1 MAVTTP
7 GSSAQ
12 TVPLTP
18 PGAWDQLK
26 ILFGLKWRLTLRGYR
41 RSRSAVIGAV
51 LFVLIFGPLALGG
64 AAGLG
69 FLFVR
74 LHAPYNEHVLRAVLL
89 GVYLFWLFAPLLGYA
104 LNDSYDITRLFVYP
118 ISVRRIFSGAIF
130 GALLDMPTLLLL
142 PTLIAAVIGFTH
154 GIVSGALALAG
165 VLLFLF
171 HTLALSQALLL
182 ASAGVLRSRRFR
194 DIVLVILPLFWMAYY
209 VASQTLTRHMASINW
224 KSFVAGRTWDV
235 LNYLPPGLAAR
246 SIARAGAGDLLPA
259 VTFLVLLEAATA
271 LTLYAAGW
279 LVKAAYE
286 GEDITVVVKPRPAAV
301 RPAVTPGSVAPVR
314 GETVA
319 AAGRRFGLT
328 LPPVVEAMAEKEFK
342 YLRRDPFFKITLMNL
357 VYMMIVAVFAFLR
370 GSFRHGCG
378 GAGGGFNPAG
388 ASPWGL
394 WGASGLLLWGVTGF
408 VFNTFGTEGGAA
420 AALFL
425 FPSDRRQML
434 VGKNLTI
441 LGALLAVNVVFL
453 SILCAI
459 AGRLAMLAPLLCWTS
474 LALVVLVAVGNLVSV
489 YFPYRVALKGWR
501 TRQQHANQGCAYTF
515 LYLGATLAAF
525 VMLLPVLAALL
536 VPLQFVGAG
545 WLALSVPLAALYA
558 AGLYVLSLRLAAP
571 LLVEREFMILEKLTQ
586 TE

>member
-7 GSSAQ
+7 NTPNA
-12 TVPLTP
+12 PLTP

-41 RSRSAVIGAV
+41 RSRSAVIGAL
-51 LFVLIFGPLALGG
+51 LFVLLFGPLALGG
-64 AAGLG
+64 ATGLG
-69 FLFVR
+69 FLFVHVR
-74 LHAPYNEHVLRAVLL
+74 APYNEHVLRAVLL
-89 GVYLFWLFAPLLGYA
+89 GIYLFWVLAPLLGYA

-118 ISVRRIFSGAIF
+118 VSVRRIFSGAIF

-142 PTLIAAVIGFTH
+142 PTLLAAVIGFSH
-154 GIVSGALALAG
+154 GIASAVLALIG

-171 HTLALSQALLL
+171 HTLALSQAILL

-194 DIVLVILPLFWMAYY
+194 DIVLVVLPLFWMAYY
-209 VASQTLTRHMASINW
+209 VASQTLTRQMVSINW
-224 KSFVAGRTWDV
+224 KAFVAGPAWNA
-235 LNYLPPGLAAR
+235 LSFLPPGLAAR

-259 VTFLVLLEAATA
+259 LNFLALLSLATT
-271 LTLYAAGW
+271 LTVYAAGW

-286 GEDITVVVKPRPAAV
+286 GEDITVVVKSRPAPLARPTA
-301 RPAVTPGSVAPVR
+301 RPATPGAAILHR
-314 GETVA
+314 GESVSA
-319 AAGRRFGLT
+319 AARPFGIV
-328 LPPVVEAMAEKEFK
+328 LPPVVEAMADKELK

-370 GSFRHGCG
+370 GSLRHG
-378 GAGGGFNPAG
+378 GGGFNPAG

-420 AALFL
+420 SALFS

-434 VGKNLTI
+434 LGKNLTI

-459 AGRLAMLAPLLCWTS
+459 AGRPAMIAPLLCWTS
-474 LALVVLVAVGNLVSV
+474 LALVVLVAIGNLVSV

-501 TRQQHANQGCAYTF
+501 TRQQRANQGCAYTF
-515 LYLGATLAAF
+515 LYLGATAVAF

-536 VPLQFVGAG
+536 VPLQFIGAG

-558 AGLYVLSLRLAAP
+558 GGLYLLSLRLAAP
-571 LLVEREFMILEKLTQ
+571 LLVEREFTIIEKLTQ